1 MNKIFCIIVLIL
13 LSTGVAN
20 AQLSF
25 TGGGGSKVSGSPD
38 AGNLACFDAD
48 ENLVSC
54 GSPVT
59 AGTLIDGKWC
69 IYSSSTGLNCTE
81 SEPSGGGGGVAGKIC
96 KTITNPSAADNL
108 LFDIASARTVTK
120 LWGISVGGTS
130 VVATLVNAGGDG
142 TGDTTIASF
151 TVDGDGATQ
160 ETIASA
166 SLANGDVIKLDV
178 GTVTGVVTQ
187 VMVCYE

>member
-1 MNKIFCIIVLIL
+1 MKRL
-13 LSTGVAN
+13 LMCLLLVFIPMICFGQTYQYRGSGVITASDCSGYTSIG
-20 AQLSF
+20 QLCQD
-25 TGGGGSKVSGSPD
+25 TD
-38 AGNLACFDAD
+38 
-48 ENLVSC
+48 
-54 GSPVT
+54 
-59 AGTLIDGKWC
+59 DGKL
-69 IYSSSTGLNCTE
+69 YKGTGE
-81 SEPSGGGGGVAGKIC
+81 AVEEVAGGGGGVAGKIC